1 MRSDK
6 SEFTVWRD
14 KLVSHKLPLWDE
26 LTDIELYMDQV
37 TGLLQKYLSVY
48 LRDDAD
54 KLISPSMVNNYV
66 KMGIIPPPVNKRY
79 GKDHIAS
86 LIMICV
92 LKQVLSISEIK
103 SLITLKSRSRE
114 ISEIYDEFCNEQ
126 RSACE
131 RMLALSGFSGDGDAN
146 GADMAFLAAILA
158 NAGKAISGKLIDIE
172 NQAEKLKRAEEESAE
187 KANKKTKKP

>member
-26 LTDIELYMDQV
+26 LTDIGLYMDQV

-172 NQAEKLKRAEEESAE
+172 NQAEKLKLAEEESAE